1 MDFCMHQYKEMNKY
15 NTTVNVDKKIKNMM
29 LNLPTIAET
38 NIKVKLKMMFNN
50 EFIVNLI
57 IKHSNK
63 INLDFVK
70 EITINKAW

>member
-1 MDFCMHQYKEMNKY
+1 MHQYKEMNKY

-70 EITINKAW
+70 EITINKA